1 MHSLLTEEQRAFWD
15 RCQTYA
21 RQELAP
27 LAQTLGE
34 VNVVPEA
41 LRRSLAASGL
51 YAPLFPE
58 QYGGSGVSAV
68 KICLAREAL
77 AYVYG
82 PADTTYAMQGLGSQP
97 IILAGSEEQKKSYL
111 PALAR
116 GERLT
121 TFALTE
127 PGAGSDVGSLE
138 TWAQESDGGFLL
150 NGLKRFISNGYSADM
165 AVVFARSPTEANPK
179 ALSGFVVEKGMKGF
193 DVLRRLEPM
202 ASHDLVEF
210 RFKDLRVP
218 STSLLGSLGQGFAL
232 AMQTLELMRMSVGA
246 AAVGM
251 AQAALQEAMAW
262 AKSRVQFG
270 RSISEFQGVSFQIA
284 DAATETEAARA
295 LVYLAAIKKETGS
308 QDASLFSSMAKLF
321 ATEAAFRCID
331 RALQVHGGMGV
342 LKGSRVEQ
350 LYREI
355 RPLRIYEGTSEIQRL
370 VISRK
375 LTKKHN
381 NLGAG

>member
-1 MHSLLTEEQRAFWD
+1 MHSLLTDEQRSFWE
-15 RCQTYA
+15 RCQDYV
-21 RQELAP
+21 REELAP
-27 LAQTLGE
+27 LARSLGE

-41 LRRSLAASGL
+41 LRRSLAGSGL

-58 QYGGSGVSAV
+58 QYGGSGVSPV

-77 AYVYG
+77 AAVYG

-97 IILAGSEEQKKSYL
+97 IVLAGSEEQKRSYL
-111 PALAR
+111 PSLAR

-127 PGAGSDVGSLE
+127 PGAGSDVGALE
-138 TWAQESDGGFLL
+138 SAAQKVEGGFLL
-150 NGLKRFISNGYSADM
+150 NGFKRFISNGYSADM
-165 AVVFARSPTEANPK
+165 AVLFARTPVEGNSK
-179 ALSGFVVEKGMKGF
+179 AISAFVVEKGMKGF
-193 DVLRRLEPM
+193 EVLRRLEPT

-210 RFKDLRVP
+210 RLKDLKIPAQR
-218 STSLLGSLGQGFAL
+218 LLGPLGEGFRL
-232 AMQTLELMRMSVGA
+232 AMQTLELMRVSVGA

-251 AQAALQEAMAW
+251 AHAALQEALAW
-262 AKSRVQFG
+262 ARSRVQFG
-270 RSISEFQGVSFQIA
+270 KAISEFQGVSFQLA

-295 LVYLAAIKKETGS
+295 LVYLAAVKKEGEAG
-308 QDASLFSSMAKLF
+308 DASIFSSMAKLF

-331 RALQVHGGMGV
+331 RAVQIHGGMGV

-370 VISRK
+370 VISRN
-375 LTKKHN
+375 LIKKTD
-381 NLGAG
+381 GGTG

>member
-1 MHSLLTEEQRAFWD
+1 MHSLLTEEQRSFWE
-15 RCQTYA
+15 RCQEYV
-21 RQELAP
+21 REELAP
-27 LAQTLGE
+27 LARSLGE

-41 LRRSLAASGL
+41 LRRSLAGSGL

-58 QYGGSGVSAV
+58 EYGGSGLSPVR
-68 KICLAREAL
+68 ICLAREAL
-77 AYVYG
+77 AAVYG

-97 IILAGSEEQKKSYL
+97 IVLAGSEEQKRSYL
-111 PALAR
+111 PSLAR

-127 PGAGSDVGSLE
+127 PGAGSDVGALE
-138 TWAQESDGGFLL
+138 SVAEKVEGGYLL
-150 NGLKRFISNGYSADM
+150 NGFKRFISNGYSADM
-165 AVVFARSPTEANPK
+165 AVVFARTPVEGNSK
-179 ALSGFVVEKGMKGF
+179 AFSAFVVEKGMKGF
-193 DVLRRLEPM
+193 EVLRRLEPT

-210 RFKDLRVP
+210 RLKDLKIP
-218 STSLLGSLGQGFAL
+218 AQSLLGPLGEGFRV
-232 AMQTLELMRMSVGA
+232 AMKTLELMRVSVGA

-251 AQAALQEAMAW
+251 AHAALQEALAW

-270 RSISEFQGVSFQIA
+270 QAVSEFQGVSFQLA

-295 LVYLAAIKKETGS
+295 LVYLAAIKKEGEAG
-308 QDASLFSSMAKLF
+308 DASIFSSMAKLF

-331 RALQVHGGMGV
+331 RAVQIHGGMGV
-342 LKGSRVEQ
+342 LRGSRVEQ

-370 VISRK
+370 VISRN
-375 LTKKHN
+375 LLKKTQRSTS
-381 NLGAG
+381 